1 MSNTY
6 TSTIEVSVWKEHAC
20 ITCGTKFRYLFNRT
34 KQGQGATPDA
44 ANNNAHQA
52 VIKALEK
59 EVDMQPCPGCGV
71 YQPDMIASRRS
82 SRHWWTFWC
91 SVPVLLLVFFLSLAD
106 VITYPLD
113 IILLTAGAALTLLI
127 HSVIDL
133 MNPNVGLDAN
143 LRLAKEKQESG
154 DLWVPEQKDHEKA
167 TQTRPGTGWNLGHAV
182 AYLLLG
188 LGAVAFLLPMLLVLT
203 SGATTH
209 SGWNPPA
216 FGPGDESYVYFNNRI
231 TAVKGYWTG
240 MPQVAILNWESL
252 GITGPMPML
261 AARSNQSN
269 WAGTINIGSKESKT
283 NSPLLYA
290 YVTFPNDERLIGK
303 SLQLRINMNVR
314 YPKLMSN
321 SQYQDVMEN
330 YQYNTTV
337 TLSKKAVG
345 ANYRVAWCYGMLGG
359 LTLAVVGGLVL
370 PFASRAFARRANPT
384 QIFTPE
390 QPAEMDAVEEV
401 TENGLERTEGIQPR
415 KEE

>member
-1 MSNTY
+1 
-6 TSTIEVSVWKEHAC
+6 
-20 ITCGTKFRYLFNRT
+20 
-34 KQGQGATPDA
+34 
-44 ANNNAHQA
+44 
-52 VIKALEK
+52 
-59 EVDMQPCPGCGV
+59 
-71 YQPDMIASRRS
+71 
-82 SRHWWTFWC
+82 
-91 SVPVLLLVFFLSLAD
+91 
-106 VITYPLD
+106 
-113 IILLTAGAALTLLI
+113 
-127 HSVIDL
+127 
-133 MNPNVGLDAN
+133 
-143 LRLAKEKQESG
+143 
-154 DLWVPEQKDHEKA
+154 
-167 TQTRPGTGWNLGHAV
+167 
-182 AYLLLG
+182 
-188 LGAVAFLLPMLLVLT
+188 
-203 SGATTH
+203 
-209 SGWNPPA
+209 
-216 FGPGDESYVYFNNRI
+216 
-231 TAVKGYWTG
+231 
-240 MPQVAILNWESL
+240 
-252 GITGPMPML
+252 ML

-359 LTLAVVGGLVL
+359 LTLAVAGGLVL

-401 TENGLERTEGIQPR
+401 TENGLERTEGIQPAKR
-415 KEE
+415 NKNHDRGFSNDGVYLLARIVARRAVVCLVSLRCPLAEGLAGPGSWRVGGCCVSRNHGRSGVVADLPRALGPIANFDWQLMAVAALIASALMCGWLQGKLQWTPGEVCFVPSANEARHGEHH